1 MIQTIANL
9 ISVLLNQAINLL
21 NFPIL
26 PGFSISVI
34 VSVALFL
41 IAISFIMRLL
51 I

>member
-1 MIQTIANL
+1 MIETIANL
-9 ISVLLNQAINLL
+9 ITFVINQGIQLLNA
-21 NFPIL
+21 PIL
-26 PGFSISVI
+26 PGFSLSIV

>member
-1 MIQTIANL
+1 MIEEIANL
-9 ISVLLNQAINLL
+9 ISFVLNQGIQLLNT
-21 NFPIL
+21 PIL
-26 PGFSISVI
+26 PGFSLSMI